1 MGFLNDLLNPV
12 KHFQDAKH
20 GIKSLASGDIKGA
33 LDPSGH
39 ILGGSSPKTPPQAV
53 AGPQEMDPSLYGG
66 DASDPAYGSL
76 LEGFSGDI
84 TKPFGVEEFYNYQ
97 DPGYA
102 FRLQQ
107 GNQALQNSAA
117 AGSGAMSGAALK
129 DLLGYNQDMAS
140 QEYGNAFNR
149 YQTEYNR
156 SFDQRN
162 IEQGNIFSRLSSIAN
177 LGQNAAAGVGQQGT
191 ALAGNAGQ
199 MLSNAGAAEGAG
211 IVGAGNAI
219 GQGASN
225 YWLMRQMG
233 QPPPPAVGGV

>member
-1 MGFLNDLLNPV
+1 MGFLNDMLNPL
-12 KHFQDAKH
+12 KHFEHTKNS
-20 GIKSLASGDIKGA
+20 ISSLAKGDIAGA
-33 LDPSGH
+33 LDPGHFLTSGPKMSPQ
-39 ILGGSSPKTPPQAV
+39 GSV
-53 AGPQEMDPSLYGG
+53 ADPNQGMAGDPSMWGG
-66 DASDPAYGSL
+66 DETDPTYGS
-76 LEGFSGDI
+76 F
-84 TKPFGVEEFYNYQ
+84 TKPFDVEEFYKYQ

-102 FRLQQ
+102 FRVQQ

-149 YQTEYNR
+149 YQT
-156 SFDQRN
+156 S
-162 IEQGNIFSRLSSIAN
+162 QGNIFSRLSSIAN

-211 IVGAGNAI
+211 IVGAGNAL

-225 YWLMRQMG
+225 YWLMRNY
-233 QPPPPAVGGV
+233 QPQDPSQVARAI